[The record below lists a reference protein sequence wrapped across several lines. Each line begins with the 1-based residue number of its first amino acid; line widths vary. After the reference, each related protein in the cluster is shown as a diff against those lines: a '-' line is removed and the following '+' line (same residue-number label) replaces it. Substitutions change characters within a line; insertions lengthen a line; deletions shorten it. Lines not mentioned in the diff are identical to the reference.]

1 MLQLKPDLL
10 RRQVLQRQEVL
21 QRYVLP
27 TGPDDQTRA
36 DRRRGGRRRN
46 GYGVRYPG
54 RRSDCRHEP
63 TGPSAVLSGG
73 HYQVRYKDSRGM
85 LRLRSDLLRKRDHC
99 GLLRQE
105 RGLLQ

>member
-73 HYQVRYKDSRGM
+73 HYQVRHKDSRGM
-85 LRLRSDLLRKRDHC
+85 LYLRSDLLRKRDHC
-99 GLLRQE
+99 GLLR
-105 RGLLQ
+105 